1 MAQRPVEKLLSGD
14 QIDTPQGGRERVF
27 GANSPSNGTV
37 TLTTDRRR
45 DVAYDVGT
53 FVTLQ

>member
-1 MAQRPVEKLLSGD
+1 MAQKAIEKLLSGD

-27 GANSPSNGTV
+27 GVSSPSNGMV

-45 DVAYDVGT
+45 DVEYDVGT
-53 FVTLQ
+53 LVTLQ